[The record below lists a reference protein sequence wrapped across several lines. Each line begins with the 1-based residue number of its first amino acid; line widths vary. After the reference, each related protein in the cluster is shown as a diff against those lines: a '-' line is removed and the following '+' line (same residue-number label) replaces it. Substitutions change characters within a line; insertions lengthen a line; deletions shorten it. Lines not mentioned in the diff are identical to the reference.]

1 VRAVFFA
8 GRSHSYEYIGDDI
21 EPMVRSVRAVA
32 AWGVRELVLTAST
45 GSLRADLET
54 GTLVRLD
61 DFIDF
66 TGTSPLIGPHVPE
79 RGARF
84 VDMSEPY
91 CSQLARRID
100 EAAEGLAGPYSTGV
114 YAFSRGPA
122 FETPAQVRAL
132 GMLGGDVVG
141 MSTVP
146 ETIAARQMG
155 LRVAGVSVVSNPG
168 AGLEE
173 GELDHDA
180 VLSQA
185 GPVAERLGLLLRAAW
200 SAN

>member
-1 VRAVFFA
+1 
-8 GRSHSYEYIGDDI
+8 
-21 EPMVRSVRAVA
+21 MVRSVRAVA

-185 GPVAERLGLLLRAAW
+185 GPVAERLGQLLRAAW
-200 SAN
+200 SSN